1 MCELCGHSSINTMVI
16 IGSGN
21 MATRLGLAFKR
32 TGKSILQ
39 VYSRDLNHA
48 RELAQQTNSD
58 YTDNPQSIVPNADV
72 YLIAVAD
79 SAIEQVSA
87 FPVLRNK
94 RLIHTAGSVALD
106 VLTPYTQH
114 GGVFYPLQT
123 LSKQKEVD
131 FTQIAIC
138 IESNDE
144 HLLQSLATLGM
155 SLSREVFVVDSA
167 QRMALHVAAV
177 FVGNFSNHMYALAN
191 QLCNEKGLPF
201 EILKPLIEETSAKAL
216 QFNPAEVQTGPAR
229 RGDLRTIQNILSYYR
244 TCPICKKSIHLL
256 AKALFVFRERW
267 INSNKSYKTN

>member
-1 MCELCGHSSINTMVI
+1 MCELCSHTPINTIAI

-21 MATRLGLAFKR
+21 MATRLALAFKR

-58 YTDNPQSIVPNADV
+58 YTDSPQSIVPNADV

-79 SAIEQVSA
+79 SAIEQVAA

-94 RLIHTAGSVALD
+94 RLIHTAGSVTLD

-177 FVGNFSNHMYALAN
+177 FVSNFSNHMYALAN
-191 QLCNEKGLPF
+191 QLCSEKGLPF
-201 EILKPLIEETSAKAL
+201 ELLKPLIEETSAKAL

-229 RGDLRTIQNILSYYR
+229 RGDLLTIQKHTEFLSDMPDLQKIY
-244 TCPICKKSIHLL
+244 TFVSESIVRFSE
-256 AKALFVFRERW
+256 KMD
-267 INSNKSYKTN
+267 KQQ